1 MEQHDHDTFCAM
13 MAPLGF
19 SEFCDVVI
27 AALPLDTA
35 ESLLPVINEMYD
47 AYEVSG
53 VDADDFIDAYV
64 YG

>member
-1 MEQHDHDTFCAM
+1 M

-19 SEFCDVVI
+19 SEFCDAVI